1 MYEVQYKYV
10 DSVSNA
16 LHKEPPPLRR
26 RPRCT
31 RIVHPRG
38 HVFDSLL
45 SHACVIVSIVHVSL
59 HHAPRSTI
67 SPSFEALLLLLPH
80 RRAHTHVLHAACEH
94 LIVKLD
100 LLSIAVVVQELAQE
114 SCAG

>member
-1 MYEVQYKYV
+1 MYEVQRTV
-10 DSVSNA
+10 CIDSVSNA

-45 SHACVIVSIVHVSL
+45 SHACMIVSIVIVATCS
-59 HHAPRSTI
+59 SI
-67 SPSFEALLLLLPH
+67 NNPSFEALLLLLLPH
-80 RRAHTHVLHAACEH
+80 RPHTHHAACEH

-114 SCAG
+114 SRAG

>member
-1 MYEVQYKYV
+1 MKYSMYSCI

-45 SHACVIVSIVHVSL
+45 SHACMIVSIVIVATCS
-59 HHAPRSTI
+59 SI
-67 SPSFEALLLLLPH
+67 NNPSFEALLLLLLLPH
-80 RRAHTHVLHAACEH
+80 RPHSRVLHAACEH

-114 SCAG
+114 SRAG

>member
-1 MYEVQYKYV
+1 MYEVQYV

-45 SHACVIVSIVHVSL
+45 SHACMIVSIVIVATCSSINN
-59 HHAPRSTI
+59 PC
-67 SPSFEALLLLLPH
+67 FEALLLLLPH
-80 RRAHTHVLHAACEH
+80 RASRSCLHAACEH

-114 SCAG
+114 SRAG